1 LDIRAYIIYVA
12 IFIIITV
19 LPQYRPTPFK
29 KDTMKNILQ
38 ENMMRFR
45 TKNMTEG
52 LADVNKISQFA
63 DDIESLVFT
72 PGRSDQDIDGT
83 INKVIQGLGGPDE
96 AAKVV
101 LGVFDT
107 INNHKGLLKAVPRG
121 AFGDEKLDVAL
132 ANRIVDRLPF
142 DEATKK
148 QIRDNI
154 MQIAQDL
161 GIATSG
167 GATSA

>member
-1 LDIRAYIIYVA
+1 
-12 IFIIITV
+12 
-19 LPQYRPTPFK
+19 
-29 KDTMKNILQ
+29 MKNILQ

-45 TKNMTEG
+45 TKNMTES
-52 LADVNKISQFA
+52 LADVNKISRFS

-72 PGRSDQDIDGT
+72 PGQSDQAIDNI

-101 LGVFDT
+101 LGSLEML
-107 INNHKGLLKAVPRG
+107 NKYRGLLKK
-121 AFGDEKLDVAL
+121 FGPEEFSNDKFDVAL

-154 MQIAQDL
+154 MQIAQDV
-161 GIATSG
+161 GIDTSG
-167 GATSA
+167 GTTSA